1 MIEMTTPDS
10 TEISMRVVYIF
21 VLGFLVVLVGGLLFP
36 FWGAVIGAI
45 IIIVAAVMGYMS
57 QASGGSAK
65 GLGMPALHRELAKTH
80 CGQCGAPMRSNMMFC
95 PACGAAQ
102 TPT

>member
-10 TEISMRVVYIF
+10 NEISMKVVYIF
-21 VLGFLVVLVGGLLFP
+21 VLGFLVVLVGGLIT
-36 FWGAVIGAI
+36 FWGAVIGAV

-65 GLGMPALHRELAKTH
+65 GLGLPALHRELAKTH
-80 CGQCGAPMRSNMMFC
+80 CGQCGAPMRSNMTFC